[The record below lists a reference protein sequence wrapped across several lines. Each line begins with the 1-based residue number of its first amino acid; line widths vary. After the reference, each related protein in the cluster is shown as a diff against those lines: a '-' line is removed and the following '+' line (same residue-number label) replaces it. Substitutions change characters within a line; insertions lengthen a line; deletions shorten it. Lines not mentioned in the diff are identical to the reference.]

1 MQRDEHD
8 DFAVLIE
15 ALAATFRVEVTE
27 ALLEGY
33 WMALDDLPLAAVR
46 NAACKAMRQCQ
57 HMPRGVELRQLAG
70 EVSAETRAVKAW
82 GQVMQ
87 KIAGSGSWMS
97 PGFSDPTI
105 TAAIRNLG
113 GWQHLCSLPKDELE
127 KWTRKD
133 FERIY
138 PALAESGVTEDQTR
152 PLIGA
157 HEQHNLAH
165 GYIRPEGLLEAPDI
179 AGRLAGK
186 SPEQAQEELAM
197 MRLEME
203 IE

>member
-1 MQRDEHD
+1 MQQDEHD
-8 DFAVLIE
+8 AFAVLVE
-15 ALAATFRVEVTE
+15 ALAATFRIEVTE

-46 NAACKAMRQCQ
+46 DAACKAMRQCQ

-82 GQVMQ
+82 GEVMQ

-97 PGFSDPTI
+97 PGFADPTI
-105 TAAIRNLG
+105 TATVRNLG
-113 GWQHLCSLPKDELE
+113 GWQHLCSLSKDELE
-127 KWTRKD
+127 KWVRKD
-133 FERIY
+133 FERVY
-138 PALAESGVTEDQTR
+138 RALAESGATEDQTR

-165 GYIRPEGLLEAPDI
+165 GYTRPEGLLEAPYV
-179 AGRLAGK
+179 ANRLAGK
-186 SPEQAQEELAM
+186 SPAQVVQELAM